1 VTRRKNG
8 RPPLMVRVWAAMGS
22 AGIIEDVTLKSDI
35 KGERL
40 EGLQA
45 GRHIWVNPI
54 WSTAD
59 TVIHELLHLMH
70 PEWSETYVR
79 RTTTFLLR
87 RMTDAEVQ
95 TFYDEY
101 QQRAKRRKR
110 RKHAP

>member
-1 VTRRKNG
+1 VSRRKNS

-54 WSTAD
+54 WS
-59 TVIHELLHLMH
+59 
-70 PEWSETYVR
+70 ETYVR

-101 QQRAKRRKR
+101 QQRARRRKR
-110 RKHAP
+110 RRKSDASGV